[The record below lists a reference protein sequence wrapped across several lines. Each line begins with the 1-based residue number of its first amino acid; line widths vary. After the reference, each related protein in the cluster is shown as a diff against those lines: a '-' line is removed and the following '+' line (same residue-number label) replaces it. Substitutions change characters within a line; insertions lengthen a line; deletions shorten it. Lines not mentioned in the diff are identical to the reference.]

1 MRWHS
6 SGSALLLAGGGMCSR
21 IALYA
26 PHGPAHTRMRGIT
39 MPDTYETIRE
49 AATAIIVG
57 M

>member
-1 MRWHS
+1 
-6 SGSALLLAGGGMCSR
+6 MCSR